1 MTHGAQPRREDD
13 SRRDSHGATTAQGR
27 HTAQGH
33 GAQPSEVHWQTQE
46 VDIDSP
52 SNMALL
58 LVTCVRNTNWEKKNI
73 ALVL

>member
-1 MTHGAQPRREDD
+1 M
-13 SRRDSHGATTAQGR
+13 
-27 HTAQGH
+27 AQGH

-52 SNMALL
+52 SNIALL
-58 LVTCVRNTNWEKKNI
+58 LVTCARNTNWEKKNI